1 VAAEDAASILHRL
14 LKETRRDGSQEVVMR
29 ATREKK
35 TRALLVCAPAL
46 ALLLGAPAIASAGL
60 TPGELVKRSLDR
72 MALRARG
79 ATMTMVMKLV
89 EKGGAEQTRT
99 MHARAQKVGDRTHSL
114 MRFLAP
120 SEVAGTAF
128 LFIQEPGRT
137 DQQYMYLP
145 ALRAV
150 RRIAGRQREGRFMGS
165 DFSYADLEWR
175 DLQEAS
181 YQRASDEA
189 IGAHSCHVIDSIP
202 TGESQYGRVRAWIR
216 KSDLVPLRFKFYD
229 RRSQLEKTLF
239 VRAIKQVQGK
249 PMVTELKMA
258 SASGH
263 ATVLQLQSISLR
275 DDLPAHEVS
284 LRALRNR

>member
-1 VAAEDAASILHRL
+1 M
-14 LKETRRDGSQEVVMR
+14 TRDPRWTSHALPFYAVV
-29 ATREKK
+29 
-35 TRALLVCAPAL
+35 ALLAVSPAH
-46 ALLLGAPAIASAGL
+46 ASS
-60 TPGELVKRSLDR
+60 PGEIVKRSLDR

-79 ATMTMVMKLV
+79 ATMTMVMKLQ

-99 MHARAQKVGDRTHSL
+99 MHARSQRIGEKTHSL
-114 MRFLAP
+114 MRFLSP

-128 LFIQEPGRT
+128 LFIQEPGQT

-150 RRIAGRQREGRFMGS
+150 RRIAGRQRDGRFMGS

-181 YQRASDEA
+181 YQAAADEA
-189 IGAHSCHVIDSIP
+189 IGAHACHVIDSLP
-202 TGESQYGRVRAWIR
+202 RGESQYGRVRAWIR
-216 KSDLVPLRFKFYD
+216 KSDLVPLRFRFYD
-229 RRSQLEKTLF
+229 KRAQLLKTLF

-249 PMVTELKMA
+249 PMVTELRMA
-258 SASGH
+258 SADGH
-263 ATVLQLQSISLR
+263 ATVLQLQGISLR

>member
-1 VAAEDAASILHRL
+1 MS
-14 LKETRRDGSQEVVMR
+14 
-29 ATREKK
+29 TREKA
-35 TRALLVCAPAL
+35 TAAARTLSACALGVLLAASPA
-46 ALLLGAPAIASAGL
+46 AAS
-60 TPGELVKRSLDR
+60 TPGEIVKRSLDR

-79 ATMTMVMKLV
+79 ATMTMVMKLQ
-89 EKGGAEQTRT
+89 EKGGSEQTRT
-99 MHARAQKVGDRTHSL
+99 MHARAQRIGEKTHSL

-128 LFIQEPGRT
+128 LFIQAPGQT

-150 RRIAGRQREGRFMGS
+150 RRIAGRQRDGRFMGS

-181 YQRASDEA
+181 YQAVADEA
-189 IGAHSCHVIDSIP
+189 IGAHACHVIDSVP
-202 TGESQYGRVRAWIR
+202 RGESQYGRVRAWIR
-216 KSDLVPLRFKFYD
+216 KGDLVPLRFKFFD
-229 RRSQLEKTLF
+229 KSSQLVKTLF

-284 LRALRNR
+284 LRALGNR